1 MSETG
6 DLRRAM
12 ESACLSL
19 LLCCALAMPA
29 AASTR
34 IDLNR
39 DWWFRIDPDKSG
51 EASGWSSRPP
61 AGTESVN
68 VPHSWNIGQHHAYLG
83 TAWYFRNFELPA
95 GSKPGQVE
103 LHFGATFYS
112 ARVWLNGVEI
122 GKHEGG
128 FTAYS
133 FDITRHL
140 RPVNF
145 LAVAIDNRPGFA
157 TIPGFGA
164 RGEPE
169 AWYDW
174 WAYGGMVRDVWLTTS
189 GALRVRGQWIR
200 SELSDASAVVHDR
213 ISLRNVAASASKVT
227 LRATARGP
235 DNRTEGS
242 ATRSIT
248 VAPGE
253 SEISVSVK
261 LAKPALWSM
270 DQPNVYSM
278 LVELTKGDGTP
289 LDQHTDTFGV
299 RRVEIRDRHLLV
311 NGERVRLT
319 GMARHEDSP
328 WEGLAETAGTMRH
341 DYDDMK
347 ALQMTLTRP
356 VHYPQNPFILDY
368 ADRHGI
374 LLIPEIPVWQFSE
387 AQLSDPKVLALAQ
400 QQMGEMIAQAGNHPS
415 IFAWSVLNE
424 SATATPGGIAYV
436 RAMRDFIRKLDP
448 GRYVSYADDNL
459 PKLERADQ
467 SAANDVDFLMMNQY
481 FGAWHGPASAL
492 VPSLDKVDR
501 MFPDKM
507 VIISEFG
514 FPGIFASNPV
524 EADRAR
530 VKTMQDQMPE
540 LARRD
545 WIAGAILWCY
555 QDYKSRRNLWPGQ
568 EEGYVE
574 HGVVDENRQRKP
586 SYEVWKDLNVP
597 AKIEARWNQTPGST
611 PTDFTAT
618 VTPNTERQLPFY
630 PLHDYLL
637 TWKLLDAKGKAA
649 ASGERSLA
657 EFNAPQTISGPVPQN
672 AEAPVARLVIT
683 LLHPTGT
690 VAAERTLESP

>member
-6 DLRRAM
+6 DLRRATQ
-12 ESACLSL
+12 SAFLFL
-19 LLCCALAMPA
+19 LLSCLLTIPALG
-29 AASTR
+29 STR

-39 DWWFRIDPDKSG
+39 DWSFRIDPEQSG
-51 EASGWSSRPP
+51 EASGWSSRLP

-83 TAWYFRNFELPA
+83 TAWYFRTFELPA
-95 GSKPGQVE
+95 ASKPGQVE
-103 LHFGATFYS
+103 LHFGATFYA

-140 RPVNF
+140 RAVNF

-174 WAYGGMVRDVWLTTS
+174 WAYGGIVRDVWLTTS

-200 SELSDASAVVHDR
+200 SELSASGAVVHDR
-213 ISLRNVAASASKVT
+213 ISLRNAASRGGAVT
-227 LRATARGP
+227 LRATAFGP
-235 DNRTEGS
+235 DNRAQGS

-248 VAPGE
+248 VAPGD
-253 SEISVSVK
+253 SEIPVSIK
-261 LAKPALWSM
+261 LAKPALWSI

-278 LVELTKGDGTP
+278 LVELTKADGTP
-289 LDQHTDTFGV
+289 LDRHTDTFGV
-299 RRVEIRDRHLLV
+299 RRIEIRDRHLLV

-387 AQLSDPKVLALAQ
+387 AQLADPRVLALAQ

-448 GRYVSYADDNL
+448 ERYVSYADDNL

-481 FGAWHGPASAL
+481 FGAWHGPAAEL

-530 VKTMQDQMPE
+530 VKTMQDQLPE

-574 HGVVDENRQRKP
+574 HGLVDENRQRKP
-586 SYEVWKDLNVP
+586 SYQVWKDLNLP
-597 AKIEARWNQTPGST
+597 ARIEARWNQPPGGA

-618 VTPNTERQLPFY
+618 VTPNTEQQLPFY
-630 PLHDYLL
+630 PLHGYLL
-637 TWKLLDAKGKAA
+637 TWKLLDAKGKAV
-649 ASGERSLA
+649 ASGERPLA
-657 EFNAPQTISGPVPQN
+657 EFNAPQTISGPLPVNSEVQ
-672 AEAPVARLVIT
+672 VARLVVT
-683 LLHPTGT
+683 LLHPAGT
-690 VAAERTLESP
+690 VAAERTLEWP